1 MPLVSPAG
9 GGSSLVE
16 IDFVGVDKVTSTTQK
31 INQEVAG
38 VGKTSQEAATTSIG
52 SWTELSSA
60 LGIAEQA
67 FTAVAGVVKETYG
80 EYAKY
85 SEEVRDLSLISGT
98 GAEATSRFIQVLD
111 DYQLTAQDAET
122 ATKKLKDNGLVPTVE
137 TLAKLSDQ
145 CRAIKDPAE
154 KMAFIQDNLGTAVS

>member
-1 MPLVSPAG
+1 MPLVSPTG

-16 IDFVGVDKVTSTTQK
+16 IDFVGVDQVTSTTEK

-60 LGIAEQA
+60 LGIVEQA
-67 FTAVAGVVKETYG
+67 YTAVAGVVKETFG
-80 EYAKY
+80 EFQKYAG
-85 SEEVRDLSLISGT
+85 EVRDLSLISGT
-98 GAEATSRFIQVLD
+98 GAEATSRFIQVLG

-122 ATKKLKDNGLVPTVE
+122 ATKKLKDNGLVPIVE
-137 TLAKLSDQ
+137 IS
-145 CRAIKDPAE
+145 
-154 KMAFIQDNLGTAVS
+154 